1 MIAFSF
7 ERVNH
12 PDDAAAAGHGQPFL
26 PLFPFGCVPSVVACS
41 QSVVGFMRLSRC
53 ANVGRE
59 EGGRLRS
66 NNAIRN
72 AMDGAAD
79 GEAEE
84 DGHGSTAA
92 LSFLLCRLA
101 SLIHPV
107 SSSLSESRSA
117 VVPASRGISLDPDS
131 GIL

>member
-1 MIAFSF
+1 MPRPPAMANPSF
-7 ERVNH
+7 PSFRS
-12 PDDAAAAGHGQPFL
+12 AASR
-26 PLFPFGCVPSVVACS
+26 PSVVGCS

-84 DGHGSTAA
+84 DGHRSTAA

-107 SSSLSESRSA
+107 SSSLSLSEPRSA
-117 VVPASRGISLDPDS
+117 VVPASRGISLEPDS
-131 GIL
+131 GILEEKGTEGKGE